1 MSARPLKERLSSM
14 KMKSAPAEPPAKA
27 PAPAKPKAI
36 LPADRPTPQSY
47 VSMKKLFTSICSA
60 YFSAKIEGVEHVPKE
75 GPCLILS
82 NHASYLDPLLVGIAI
97 PREVQFL
104 ARQEILEWPIL
115 GRMMQQ
121 NTHAIRREGI
131 DRQAIA
137 LCREILK
144 AGWPL
149 VMFPEGTRSTDG
161 RVYRPRGGFAWILET
176 LPEVPCV
183 PVYLS
188 GTFDALKR
196 GAFLPRP
203 SPVEVRIGPAYT
215 LEPRREDEKRRDYF
229 ENCADQLEE
238 AWRALGAD
246 VKSIELD
253 Y

>member
-1 MSARPLKERLSSM
+1 MSARPLKERLDSM
-14 KMKSAPAEPPAKA
+14 KKKSAPAAPAKRA
-27 PAPAKPKAI
+27 SAPAKPKTI

-47 VSMKKLFTSICSA
+47 LSMKKMFTSICSA
-60 YFSAKIEGVEHVPKE
+60 YFSAKIEGVEHVPKK
-75 GPCLILS
+75 GPCLILA

-97 PREVQFL
+97 PREVHYL
-104 ARQEILEWPIL
+104 ARQEILDWPIL
-115 GRMMQQ
+115 GRMMQ

-149 VMFPEGTRSTDG
+149 VMFPEGTRSPDG
-161 RVYRPRGGFAWILET
+161 KVYRPRGGFAWILET
-176 LPEVPCV
+176 LPDVPCV

-196 GAFLPRP
+196 GAFLPRR
-203 SPVEVRIGPAYT
+203 SPVEIRIGPAYT
-215 LEPRREDEKRRDYF
+215 LEPRKEHEKRREYF
-229 ENCADQLEE
+229 ESCADQLET